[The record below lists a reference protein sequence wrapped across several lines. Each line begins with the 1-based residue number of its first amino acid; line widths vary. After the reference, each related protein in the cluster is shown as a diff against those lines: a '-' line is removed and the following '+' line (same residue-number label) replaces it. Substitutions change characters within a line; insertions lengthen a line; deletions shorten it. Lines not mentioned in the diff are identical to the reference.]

1 MANEPTSPQL
11 EDHDLCNTRH
21 PRANVKMPAVLPPL
35 DEQEYND
42 PQMPLAHLDSDNN
55 AIFYLMNSP
64 FFDGASN
71 NSAVYSTA
79 QGHPNGMQLLNDRP
93 TYEAELRKYN
103 AGLQFI
109 VAGEPKA
116 EGQPWLIQ
124 RQRKVLNRD
133 GNPETVNEGNFYT
146 QGTRLLMAPSLLDVV
161 QARLLT
167 VSTRMQQMA
176 ELSKNMSH
184 WSPATGHTYLP
195 PSYEP
200 PKVET
205 SISRIG
211 SPTLA
216 PTDPEASA
224 SQAQAKDTALDT
236 TTSTTEFNEIDLLRS
251 LHMTHHYGDEYMDE
265 NPLLGEPGAFVF
277 ANSRSHIDARNKA
290 QEQASQASQA
300 SQLALKTDTEPIS
313 VAPSA
318 MATPKG
324 IATPMALDAPSR
336 KGSVVGLPTEVKKKR
351 RKSKGLASP
360 TTPAGP
366 AL

>member
-1 MANEPTSPQL
+1 
-11 EDHDLCNTRH
+11 
-21 PRANVKMPAVLPPL
+21 MPAVIPPL
-35 DEQEYND
+35 DEQEYSD

-55 AIFYLMNSP
+55 VIFYLMNSP
-64 FFDGASN
+64 FFDGESN
-71 NSAVYSTA
+71 NSAVYATA

-103 AGLQFI
+103 SGTQFI

-124 RQRKVLNRD
+124 RQNKIESRET
-133 GNPETVNEGNFYT
+133 GNLETLVEGNFYT
-146 QGTRLLMAPSLLDVV
+146 QGTRLLMAPSLLDIV

-184 WSPATGHTYLP
+184 WSPATGHTYMP

-200 PKVET
+200 ERT
-205 SISRIG
+205 ATTASRIN

-216 PTDPEASA
+216 PTDPDAPA
-224 SQAQAKDTALDT
+224 SQSQSKDATAAIDPTASTSEFSDAFFLHSLDLT
-236 TTSTTEFNEIDLLRS
+236 NKF
-251 LHMTHHYGDEYMDE
+251 GDEFMDE

-277 ANSRSHIDARNKA
+277 TNSKSHVDARNKA
-290 QEQASQASQA
+290 QEQASQISQA
-300 SQLALKTDTEPIS
+300 SQATAKTETRPGS
-313 VAPSA
+313 VAPSVV
-318 MATPKG
+318 ATPKG
-324 IATPMALDAPSR
+324 IATPMVLDGPSQ
-336 KGSVVGLPTEVKKKR
+336 KGSVAGLPKEERKKR
-351 RKSKGLASP
+351 RKSKGPASP

-366 AL
+366 AM

>member
-1 MANEPTSPQL
+1 
-11 EDHDLCNTRH
+11 
-21 PRANVKMPAVLPPL
+21 MPAAIPPL
-35 DEQEYND
+35 DEQEYGD

-109 VAGEPKA
+109 VASEPKA

-124 RQRKVLNRD
+124 RQRKVLNQE
-133 GNPETVNEGNFYT
+133 GAAETVTEGNFYT

-167 VSTRMQQMA
+167 VSTRLQQMS

-195 PSYEP
+195 PSFELA
-200 PKVET
+200 KA
-205 SISRIG
+205 SDAASRAGSRAG
-211 SPTLA
+211 SPILA
-216 PTDPEASA
+216 PTDPDAARAA
-224 SQAQAKDTALDT
+224 SQPPTGAAGKDGINDPSAAS
-236 TTSTTEFNEIDLLRS
+236 STGFNDAFFLHS
-251 LHMTHHYGDEYMDE
+251 LHLTHAYGDEFMDE

-277 ANSRSHIDARNKA
+277 TTSRSALDARNKA
-290 QEQASQASQA
+290 AQEQASAAAATAAAAASQPSSQGPLHSA
-300 SQLALKTDTEPIS
+300 SNSQS

-318 MATPKG
+318 AATPRG
-324 IATPMALDAPSR
+324 VASPMALDAPSR
-336 KGSVVGLPTEVKKKR
+336 KGSVAGLPKEERRKR
-351 RKSKGLASP
+351 RKSRGLASP

-366 AL
+366 GPTL

>member
-1 MANEPTSPQL
+1 
-11 EDHDLCNTRH
+11 
-21 PRANVKMPAVLPPL
+21 
-35 DEQEYND
+35 
-42 PQMPLAHLDSDNN
+42 MPLAHLDSDNN

-64 FFDGASN
+64 FFDGESN

-103 AGLQFI
+103 SGLQFI

-124 RQRKVLNRD
+124 RQRKVENRET
-133 GNPETVNEGNFYT
+133 GNPETVNEGNYYT

-200 PKVET
+200 AKADAAA
-205 SISRIG
+205 SRIG

-216 PTDPEASA
+216 PTDPDAST
-224 SQAQAKDTALDT
+224 SQSQTKDATAAIDSAA
-236 TTSTTEFNEIDLLRS
+236 STTQFSDAFFMRS
-251 LHMTHHYGDEYMDE
+251 LNLTHAYGDEYMDE

-277 ANSRSHIDARNKA
+277 TNSKSHVDARNKA
-290 QEQASQASQA
+290 QEQASQASQ
-300 SQLALKTDTEPIS
+300 STQPITKTDTQPTS

-318 MATPKG
+318 VATPKG
-324 IATPMALDAPSR
+324 IATPLALEGPSR
-336 KGSVVGLPTEVKKKR
+336 KGSVVGLPKEEKRKR

>member
-1 MANEPTSPQL
+1 
-11 EDHDLCNTRH
+11 
-21 PRANVKMPAVLPPL
+21 MPAVIPPL
-35 DEQEYND
+35 DEQEYVD
-42 PQMPLAHLDSDNN
+42 PQMPLAHLDADNN

-79 QGHPNGMQLLNDRP
+79 QGHPNGMQILNDRP

-124 RQRKVLNRD
+124 RQRKVIDRD

-146 QGTRLLMAPSLLDVV
+146 QGTRLLMGPSLLDVV

-200 PKVET
+200 TKAEAAA
-205 SISRIG
+205 SRTGSRAG
-211 SPTLA
+211 SPILA
-216 PTDPEASA
+216 PTDPDVPA
-224 SQAQAKDTALDT
+224 SQAQPKDGAAAGDPAA
-236 TTSTTEFNEIDLLRS
+236 SATEFNDSLFLHS
-251 LHMTHHYGDEYMDE
+251 LHLTHAYGDEYMDE

-277 ANSRSHIDARNKA
+277 TNSRSHIDARNKA
-290 QEQASQASQA
+290 QEQQASQA
-300 SQLALKTDTEPIS
+300 SQTPQVLAKIETQPTS
-313 VAPSA
+313 VAPSTVA
-318 MATPKG
+318 TPKAIATPKG
-324 IATPMALDAPSR
+324 IATPMALDGPSR
-336 KGSVVGLPTEVKKKR
+336 KGSTVGLPKEEKRKR